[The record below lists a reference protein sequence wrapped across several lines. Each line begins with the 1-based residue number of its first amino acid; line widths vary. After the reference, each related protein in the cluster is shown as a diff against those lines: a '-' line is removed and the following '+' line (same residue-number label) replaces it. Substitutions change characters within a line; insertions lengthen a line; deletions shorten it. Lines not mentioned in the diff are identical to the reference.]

1 MIPMEKRKGDR
12 HAAGSAFGSRR
23 SPKSRRASGEMR
35 VFRRRRRR
43 DLFASCALVVL
54 LLAVLGAASVSGGPA
69 TGVSGSPVARVDAP
83 AVADAP
89 EPVADLEAQAE
100 REAARKKAAEVRA
113 AEREAAEKA
122 AEEEKR
128 QAATPPAPE
137 DPTMYLTVP
146 RLGVYGHT
154 VRNDDSRRALD
165 LGAMKVP
172 ETGFPWQEPSTNTYI
187 AGHRV
192 GWPGTES
199 HYQFYNLPA
208 MQKGDVVYL
217 EDANGTVYT
226 YRVSEVFA
234 VHPWETW
241 VTAPIPGRDV
251 VSLQTCTESVDDW
264 WTLGPNLFA
273 SGPESGR
280 LVVRAD
286 RVS

>member
-1 MIPMEKRKGDR
+1 MVLIKKRKGGW
-12 HAAGSAFGSRR
+12 HTAGRTFWSRR
-23 SPKSRRASGEMR
+23 SPKRRRAPREMR

-43 DLFASCALVVL
+43 GFIAFCA
-54 LLAVLGAASVSGGPA
+54 LAVLALAALGATSLSVEA
-69 TGVSGSPVARVDAP
+69 LTGVSGGPVARVDAP

-89 EPVADLEAQAE
+89 EPVADLKAQAE
-100 REAARKKAAEVRA
+100 REAARKKAAEERA
-113 AEREAAEKA
+113 AAEKA
-122 AEEEKR
+122 AQEEKK
-128 QAATPPAPE
+128 QEATPPAPE

-154 VRNDDSRRALD
+154 VRNDDSQWALD
-165 LGAMKVP
+165 AGAIKVP
-172 ETGFPWQEPSTNTYI
+172 ETGFPWQEGATNTYI

-199 HYQFYNLPA
+199 YYQFYNLPA
-208 MQKGDVVYL
+208 MQEGDEVIL
-217 EDANGTVYT
+217 EDTNGTVYT
-226 YRVSEVFA
+226 YRVSEIFA
-234 VHPWETW
+234 VSPSDTW

-251 VSLQTCTESVDDW
+251 VSLQTCTETPDDW

-280 LVVRAD
+280 LIVRAD